1 MNRLTIISV
10 AVSDYNHLK
19 KLNGPTSDIQKLKF
33 LLEPISK
40 MPKKD
45 HSTSESNKP
54 IEIKI
59 VIFI

>member
-33 LLEPISK
+33 LLVENPE
-40 MPKKD
+40 
-45 HSTSESNKP
+45 TAVCNAENY
-54 IEIKI
+54 IEII
-59 VIFI
+59 NP